1 VGSSGQEPA
10 YELEAFNEVGDTCAV
25 VTVRESHIESLKNDE
40 LLSVRPQNK
49 PSPELGFKRS
59 RPPRQLMRGLHAGK
73 MAVV

>member
-40 LLSVRPQNK
+40 LLSVRPQK
-49 PSPELGFKRS
+49 
-59 RPPRQLMRGLHAGK
+59 QAIT
-73 MAVV
+73 